1 MKVRLFLHVLFVTVS
16 LFAFSSFAQNSGA
29 SLSPKLVTAPCG
41 KSVCIWNAFGP
52 STYAQQTGN
61 PEVITA
67 TFSVLNV
74 NTQYTMHIDNSGVA
88 SAVILV
94 NGTEVFGPSDFNPGV
109 ATLDRPITLAASN
122 TLSVEL
128 RSKPG
133 TSLAITVI
141 GVDNDPPSI
150 AELAGPTHNAFGWN
164 NTDVGVSFLCSDAT
178 SGIAICPASFVL
190 ASEGLNQIAQGT
202 AFDRA
207 GNSTTSSIQVSIDK
221 TAPAITASQTPSPNS
236 ANWNNTPVTVNFSC
250 TDNLSGVQSCNA
262 PVTIA
267 TEGANQNVS
276 GKTVD
281 FAGNSTSTQASVNID
296 LTPPS
301 ISIASPANGAAV
313 SAAKLQLTGSVSDNL
328 SGVAAVSC
336 NGGPAS
342 VTPGSFS
349 CNVTLASG
357 SNSIQI
363 QATDV
368 AGNTASTQLSVTFNP
383 IPVVPPKAIFITPTM
398 ASLLSG
404 QMRTVKLVGDIG
416 QLVTGAKW
424 TISDSSVASIT
435 PSDPPQLT
443 ALTPGTVTLTATF
456 SGLSASMTVNVFSG
470 TTLPV
475 GTPIWSVD
483 PTSGNTVM
491 QMIRGNPVNPGDP
504 DLFAI
509 ERPNTLRAFTAD
521 GQQLWTI
528 LLDLTAQPF
537 ASQAATVSA
546 AAPFAA
552 TASTTRALTIEPAV
566 TALSVPSILD
576 TTVLPDPTDPM
587 AQMALQFNPMQRFLR
602 RHPEMAGKISLS
614 SSAAFATSA
623 LAPQAA
629 TASFI
634 EEDFLDFSIP
644 DNNGGIVNVITR
656 ILDPV
661 DSRTPPRLVGTLVRV
676 DNATQQMSW
685 RYDSPGEIFDR
696 IAIAPDN
703 TVYIEEQIVGRCCS
717 FATIGVLAFDGVT
730 GQQKFNLPLPLGHSN
745 VFAFCANCSNPGVPA
760 NLASGV
766 SVGPLSV
773 MPDGSVTLITATQ
786 NLDETVQFMSFP
798 PPPDCRFAPGL
809 QFAPDCEIAVSDHRK
824 IQRFIIQPDGSS
836 STQLLHAFDF
846 DAANC
851 GGDCHDPGLNTDPR
865 NIFFGFFFDLT
876 PAEVIPDGNGGVLA
890 AWTGGGNSEPELG
903 TQASHIS
910 HFDASGGVT
919 DYIVPLFAWNITPED
934 PFFSPSFLGAMM
946 LGENNVVFGSNGGKI
961 EAFDQGSGSEHWNS
975 IPNGFVFLLESKAK
989 GGMNAYTKIGKT
1001 VNGLLSFDP
1010 FGALTFF
1017 PITTGISSLSYFD
1030 ASTLLAT
1037 TTSGQ
1042 GQMVS
1047 GIDSDLSSLCW
1058 VFPEGNDVQQSA
1070 PVPIQITKVTRNRS
1084 IVGGTVNLFVRGKGF
1099 GKSPQLI
1106 FGDPAK
1112 PVSFLTVIN
1121 FNYDQDTGVITADV
1135 QVTPDAP
1142 GGKIPIFIKN
1152 GTRVSNANKQAF
1164 FFVQIPTAI
1173 RGAKVQNDDPNLAT
1187 DSSGAA
1193 PLQTPTDGPVITL
1206 SGAFLTPDVHR
1217 CGVYRNYA
1225 FQLVDQDSPPQAI
1238 NASYQLTENLS
1249 GWTPACTQANA
1260 DQCPSQLQTDS
1271 NEAGI
1276 FADLHGRT
1284 HSAGVCLALN
1294 ENVSVQQSFK
1304 VTTKNNSYNLKTT
1317 CAISFGNF
1325 AGTLKE
1331 TTSCKDAQ

>member
-1 MKVRLFLHVLFVTVS
+1 MV
-16 LFAFSSFAQNSGA
+16 
-29 SLSPKLVTAPCG
+29 
-41 KSVCIWNAFGP
+41 
-52 STYAQQTGN
+52 
-61 PEVITA
+61 TA

-74 NTQYTMHIDNSGVA
+74 NTQYTMHIDNAGVT
-88 SAVILV
+88 SAVISI
-94 NGTEVFGPSDFNPGV
+94 NGREVFGPSDFNPSV
-109 ATLDRPITLAASN
+109 ATLDRSITLAASN
-122 TLSVEL
+122 TVSVEL

-133 TSLAITVI
+133 TSLAISVI

-150 AELAGPTHNAFGWN
+150 AEFASPTPNAFGWN

-190 ASEGLNQIAQGT
+190 NSEGLNQIAQGT

-207 GNSTTSSIQVSIDK
+207 GNSTTSSIQISIDK

-276 GKTVD
+276 GKAVD
-281 FAGNSTSTQASVNID
+281 FAGNSASTQASVNID

-336 NGGPAS
+336 NGAPAS
-342 VTPGSFS
+342 VTSGSFS
-349 CNVTLASG
+349 CNITLASG
-357 SNSIQI
+357 SNSIQV
-363 QATDV
+363 QAIDV

-383 IPVVPPKAIFITPTM
+383 IPVVPPTAIFITPTM

-404 QMRTVKLVGDIG
+404 QTRTVKLVGDIG

-424 TISDSSVASIT
+424 SISDSSVASIT

-443 ALTPGTVTLTATF
+443 ALTPGTTTLTASF

-470 TTLPV
+470 TALPV

-483 PTSGNTVM
+483 PTPGNTVM

-504 DLFAI
+504 DIFAI

-537 ASQAATVSA
+537 ASQAATVST

-552 TASTTRALTIEPAV
+552 TATTTRTLTTQAQAAP
-566 TALSVPSILD
+566 SVLD
-576 TTVLPDPTDPM
+576 TSAPIDAADPM
-587 AQMALQFNPMQRFLR
+587 AQMALQFDPMRRFLQ
-602 RHPEMAGKISLS
+602 RHPEMAGKIPLS

-623 LAPQAA
+623 LAPQAE
-629 TASFI
+629 TASII

-656 ILDPV
+656 LLIPSDF
-661 DSRTPPRLVGTLVRV
+661 RTPPRLVGTLVRV
-676 DNATQQMSW
+676 DNTTQQPSW

-730 GQQKFNLPLPLGHSN
+730 GQQKFNLPIPLGHSN
-745 VFAFCANCSNPGVPA
+745 VFCASCSNPDEAA
-760 NLASGV
+760 NLANGV

-798 PPPDCRFAPGL
+798 PPPGCRFAPEL
-809 QFAPDCEIAVSDHRK
+809 ALAPDCEIAVSDHRK
-824 IQRFIIQPDGSS
+824 VQRFIIQPDGSS
-836 STQLLHAFDF
+836 STQLIHTFDF
-846 DAANC
+846 DATNC

-865 NIFFGFFFDLT
+865 NIFFGFFFGLT

-890 AWTGGGNSEPELG
+890 AWTGGGAAEPELG
-903 TQASHIS
+903 AQASHVS
-910 HFDASGGVT
+910 HFDASGGGT
-919 DYIVPLFAWNITPED
+919 DYTVPLFAWNIIPED
-934 PFFSPSFLGAMM
+934 PFFSPIFLGAMM
-946 LGENNVVFGSNGGKI
+946 LGENNVVFGSNGSRI
-961 EAFDQGSGSEHWNS
+961 ETFDQGSGNEQWSSLPGGS
-975 IPNGFVFLLESKAK
+975 IFLLESKAK
-989 GGMNAYTKIGKT
+989 GGMNAYTTNGKT

-1010 FGALTFF
+1010 LGALTFF

-1047 GIDSDLSSLCW
+1047 GINSDLAPLVWPFPGGNGVSQLAPALPKLTISKILPLVDATTGARKSVPLVGIANGQQESVQITSTELASPASATTITIRLETDLGTSGSATFSDGTTEMTITPTAAFPSVIQIKGVETSSIADNISLIAKVGHIELLRQKFSVVSVTIALTTAGSIPDDNSAKTAYLATIATSPGIGTPDFKGLGAFATDNKFRCGVGVLFTGVVAPSNYRGTIVFKRTLLNGILFDGATGTVLNTLPNTDNPADDTTDDTGQDEDPQSGGSQGKVYDIDAPGPTN
-1058 VFPEGNDVQQSA
+1058 VFPSVTTRRLRINFSQFAVLDDRHNTVPVSSA
-1070 PVPIQITKVTRNRS
+1070 VPWFASVSCKLDEAN
-1084 IVGGTVNLFVRGKGF
+1084 
-1099 GKSPQLI
+1099 PQLI
-1106 FGDPAK
+1106 FLLNDIASDNQAGNGTTK
-1112 PVSFLTVIN
+1112 LTV
-1121 FNYDQDTGVITADV
+1121 
-1135 QVTPDAP
+1135 
-1142 GGKIPIFIKN
+1142 
-1152 GTRVSNANKQAF
+1152 
-1164 FFVQIPTAI
+1164 
-1173 RGAKVQNDDPNLAT
+1173 
-1187 DSSGAA
+1187 
-1193 PLQTPTDGPVITL
+1193 PL
-1206 SGAFLTPDVHR
+1206 R
-1217 CGVYRNYA
+1217 
-1225 FQLVDQDSPPQAI
+1225 
-1238 NASYQLTENLS
+1238 
-1249 GWTPACTQANA
+1249 
-1260 DQCPSQLQTDS
+1260 
-1271 NEAGI
+1271 
-1276 FADLHGRT
+1276 
-1284 HSAGVCLALN
+1284 
-1294 ENVSVQQSFK
+1294 
-1304 VTTKNNSYNLKTT
+1304 
-1317 CAISFGNF
+1317 
-1325 AGTLKE
+1325 
-1331 TTSCKDAQ
+1331 